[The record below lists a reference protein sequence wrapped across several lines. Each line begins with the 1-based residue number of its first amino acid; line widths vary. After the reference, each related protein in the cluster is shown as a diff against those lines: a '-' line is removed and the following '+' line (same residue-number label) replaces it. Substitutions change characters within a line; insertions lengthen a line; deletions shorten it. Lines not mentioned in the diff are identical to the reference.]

1 MSKPIID
8 KISRTITIVT
18 AERRKGIYYLVWEV
32 S

>member
-8 KISRTITIVT
+8 KISKTITIVT
-18 AERRKGIYYLVWEV
+18 AERRKGIYLVWEV

>member
-18 AERRKGIYYLVWEV
+18 WKGEKGIYYLGEV

>member
-8 KISRTITIVT
+8 KISKTITIVSGK
-18 AERRKGIYYLVWEV
+18 RKGIYYLVWEV